1 MNIQITSD
9 NIQMTGSMKN
19 LVEQKLP
26 KLLKRIKSDTQEDL
40 VDIRVVLNKG
50 DAEGTFEVKIDL
62 SMGTIHVV
70 GKDYEY
76 TLESAVVKA
85 MEDTIRQF
93 EKEKSK
99 KDAADWN
106 KRRKLKTYQEE

>member
-9 NIQMTGSMKN
+9 NIQMTDSMKS

-26 KLLKRIKSDTQEDL
+26 KLLKRIKENTPEDL
-40 VDIRVVLNKG
+40 VDLRVVLNKG
-50 DAEGTFEVKIDL
+50 DAEDTFEVKFDL
-62 SMGTIHVV
+62 SMGNMRVV

-85 MEDTIRQF
+85 IEDTIRQF

-99 KDAADWN
+99 KDGIDWD
-106 KRRKLKTYQEE
+106 KRRELKTYQGE